1 MEEILNMILSKWEI
15 FLLIFIRISGIFIF
29 SPFFSSKNVPNIVKI
44 GFTFMFSIIVIN
56 VLDINSLN
64 LKEANYVVLVIKE
77 LSIGLIIGFISYV
90 FFSTFYVLGQ
100 IIDMETGF
108 AMVNVFDPQFN
119 TQIPVMGNF
128 YYIMSFLIFLTINGH
143 HLLIKALMDSYKL
156 APIGKFTID
165 KNIAFFMAD
174 IVSKSFSIGFRLS
187 IPVITTILLIDILMG
202 VLSRTMPQMNV
213 FVVGMPLKIV
223 VGLVVVMV
231 TLPLFGVISNNVF
244 EEMINSIYKFLRLLT

>member
-1 MEEILNMILSKWEI
+1 
-15 FLLIFIRISGIFIF
+15 
-29 SPFFSSKNVPNIVKI
+29 
-44 GFTFMFSIIVIN
+44 
-56 VLDINSLN
+56 
-64 LKEANYVVLVIKE
+64 
-77 LSIGLIIGFISYV
+77 
-90 FFSTFYVLGQ
+90 
-100 IIDMETGF
+100 
-108 AMVNVFDPQFN
+108 
-119 TQIPVMGNF
+119 
-128 YYIMSFLIFLTINGH
+128 MSFLIFLTINGH
-143 HLLIKALMDSYKL
+143 HLLIKALVDSYKL

-223 VGLVVVMV
+223 IGLVVVMV

-244 EEMINSIYKFLRLLT
+244 EEMFNSIYEFLRLLT